1 MLHVPRCIIEHEKTL
16 GKAICLGL
24 KDVDGML
31 DLLHELLCT
40 EVSVTILAGF
50 EYNLSLPTAIVDKNK
65 KERKR

>member
-1 MLHVPRCIIEHEKTL
+1 VPWCAIEHEKTL

-24 KDVDGML
+24 KDIDGVL

-40 EVSVTILAGF
+40 EVSIAILAGF
-50 EYNLSLPTAIVDKNK
+50 EYNLSLPAAIVDKNK